1 MKKFLIKVLIGIL
14 CLFIV
19 SRIYFAVMLLR
30 LVEAIED
37 FKIETNTYYKVEI
50 KNGVLPHKEE
60 VFKKDDIVNY
70 IVSKGDSQLNCEWR
84 NLKTGEMYDIDM
96 TLKEIYK
103 SDILIENQ
111 NFLPNL
117 PSFIV
122 RITDSDKIDLGDS
135 FKIIY
140 IIPTEYENQ
149 KVYKIRTKSEIIL
162 IDRNTKLPVYA
173 TKKITN
179 TENGQLDS
187 IGYDYKFEV
196 GNVTEKAIELPDLS
210 EYVIRQK

>member
-149 KVYKIRTKSEIIL
+149 KVYKIRTKSEIIF
-162 IDRNTKLPVYA
+162 
-173 TKKITN
+173 
-179 TENGQLDS
+179 S
-187 IGYDYKFEV
+187 
-196 GNVTEKAIELPDLS
+196 
-210 EYVIRQK
+210 